1 MEKWRLIPI
10 EIYDAYMN
18 MAIDEAIFRAR
29 IEGKAPN
36 TIRFYRWQPSA
47 VSVGRFQRVEKEVYV
62 KNCKKIGI
70 DIVRRISGGGTV
82 YHDSQGE
89 ITYSVIASKNLLGT
103 QDVAVIYRKI
113 CGGLIEALKILGLNA
128 DFSPG
133 SERQCPNIVVNGKKI
148 SGSAQA
154 HSGNVVLQHGTL
166 LLDVDLDRMFNLLRV
181 PWAKSVE
188 DVVCVAQNK
197 ITSLKHELG
206 FKPKIEDVYSALVS
220 GFEKALNADFSEGS
234 LSDYETGLAEKL
246 RREKFS
252 SNKWN
257 FEGEYKFGLTV

>member
-1 MEKWRLIPI
+1 
-10 EIYDAYMN
+10 

-29 IEGKAPN
+29 IEGLAPN
-36 TIRFYRWQPSA
+36 TVRFYRWLPSA
-47 VSVGRFQRVEKEVYV
+47 VSVGRFQKVENEVHIEKCRRLGV
-62 KNCKKIGI
+62 

-82 YHDSQGE
+82 YHDSEGE
-89 ITYSVIASKNLLGT
+89 ITYSVIADKKSLGT

-133 SERQCPNIVVNGKKI
+133 SERQCPNIIVKGRKI

-166 LLDVDLDRMFNLLRV
+166 LVDVDLNRMFTLLRV
-181 PWAKSVE
+181 PWAKSVA

-197 ITSLKHELG
+197 ITSLRHEMG
-206 FKPKIEDVYSALVS
+206 AKPKIEDVYSALIM
-220 GFEKALNADFSEGS
+220 GFKTALRIEISEGT
-234 LSDYETGLAEKL
+234 LADYEVGLAKKL
-246 RREKFS
+246 CSKKYS
-252 SNKWN
+252 SDKWN
-257 FEGEYKFGLTV
+257 FEGKI

>member
-1 MEKWRLIPI
+1 MEKWRLIPAG
-10 EIYDAYMN
+10 IYNAYMN

-29 IEGKAPN
+29 IEGKSLN

-47 VSVGRFQRVEKEVYV
+47 VSIGRFQKVENEVYV
-62 KNCKKIGI
+62 ENCRSYGV

-89 ITYSVIASKNLLGT
+89 ITYSVVADKNSLGT
-103 QDVAVIYRKI
+103 QDIAVIYRKI
-113 CGGLIEALKILGLNA
+113 CSGLIEALKILGLNA

-133 SERQCPNIVVNGKKI
+133 SERQCPNIVVNGRKV

-166 LLDVDLDRMFNLLRV
+166 LLDVDLNRMFTLLRV
-181 PWAKSVE
+181 PWAKSVV

-197 ITSLKHELG
+197 ITSLRHELG
-206 FKPKIEDVYSALVS
+206 FKLKIEDVYSALIS
-220 GFEKALNADFSEGS
+220 GFKRALNIDFSEGS
-234 LSDYETGLAEKL
+234 LSDYEASLAEKL
-246 RREKFS
+246 CNEKFS
-252 SNKWN
+252 SDKWN
-257 FEGEYKFGLTV
+257 FEGRI